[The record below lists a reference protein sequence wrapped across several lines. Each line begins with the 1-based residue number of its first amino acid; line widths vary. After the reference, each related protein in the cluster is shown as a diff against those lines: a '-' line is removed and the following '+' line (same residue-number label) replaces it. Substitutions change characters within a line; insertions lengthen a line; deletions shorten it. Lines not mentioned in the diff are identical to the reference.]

1 MPIVLLVVALLV
13 VVRTSLFMEEGSLSL
28 AIEIL
33 FSKRDESKPQI
44 ALVLEMSSTIEKA
57 AELDLS
63 NELIVLTILGVGT
76 RDTII
81 VLL

>member
-1 MPIVLLVVALLV
+1 
-13 VVRTSLFMEEGSLSL
+13 MEEGNLSL
-28 AIEIL
+28 AIEVL

-44 ALVLEMSSTIEKA
+44 ALVLEMSST

-63 NELIVLTILGVGT
+63 NELIVLTILGVRT

>member
-1 MPIVLLVVALLV
+1 MLVVSLIV
-13 VVRTSLFMEEGSLSL
+13 VVKTSLFMEEGNLSL
-28 AIEIL
+28 AIEVL

-44 ALVLEMSSTIEKA
+44 ALVLEMSSIV
-57 AELDLS
+57 ELDLS
-63 NELIVLTILGVGT
+63 NELIVLTILGVRT

>member
-1 MPIVLLVVALLV
+1 MLVVSRLV
-13 VVRTSLFMEEGSLSL
+13 VVKTSLSMEEGNLSL
-28 AIEIL
+28 AIEVL
-33 FSKRDESKPQI
+33 FSKRDESQPQI

-63 NELIVLTILGVGT
+63 NELIVLTILGART

>member
-1 MPIVLLVVALLV
+1 MLVVSLLV
-13 VVRTSLFMEEGSLSL
+13 VVRTSLFMEEGNLSL
-28 AIEIL
+28 AIEVL
-33 FSKRDESKPQI
+33 FSERDESKPQI
-44 ALVLEMSSTIEKA
+44 ALVLEMSST

-63 NELIVLTILGVGT
+63 NELIVLTILGVRT

>member
-1 MPIVLLVVALLV
+1 
-13 VVRTSLFMEEGSLSL
+13 MEEGNLSL
-28 AIEIL
+28 AIEVL

-44 ALVLEMSSTIEKA
+44 ALVLEMSSI

-63 NELIVLTILGVGT
+63 NELIVLTILGVRT

>member
-1 MPIVLLVVALLV
+1 MLVVSLLV
-13 VVRTSLFMEEGSLSL
+13 VVKTSLFTEEGNLSL
-28 AIEIL
+28 AIEVL

-44 ALVLEMSSTIEKA
+44 ALVLEMSST

-63 NELIVLTILGVGT
+63 NELIVLTILGVRT

>member
-1 MPIVLLVVALLV
+1 MLVVSLLV
-13 VVRTSLFMEEGSLSL
+13 VVRTSLFMEEGNLSL
-28 AIEIL
+28 AIEVL

-44 ALVLEMSSTIEKA
+44 ALVLEMSST

-63 NELIVLTILGVGT
+63 NELIVLTILGVRT

>member
-1 MPIVLLVVALLV
+1 
-13 VVRTSLFMEEGSLSL
+13 MEEGNLSL
-28 AIEIL
+28 AIEVL

-44 ALVLEMSSTIEKA
+44 ALVWETSSTIEKA

-63 NELIVLTILGVGT
+63 NELIVLTILGVRT

-81 VLL
+81 V